1 MEGVTRTSYE
11 MGVKNFKTYSFLFTK
26 WLKDFTEN
34 IFQTDTDQPTRPAVY
49 FPRTCLSV
57 VQCPNPELQEAL
69 YILL

>member
-34 IFQTDTDQPTRPAVY
+34 IF
-49 FPRTCLSV
+49 
-57 VQCPNPELQEAL
+57 
-69 YILL
+69 